1 MNNRSAL
8 WKTDWERRGEEMGT
22 ERKGGRW
29 VGHKKKQEMERK
41 GKRYKED
48 VKRTES
54 DSEDTWETHGSDR
67 EEDRE

>member
-1 MNNRSAL
+1 
-8 WKTDWERRGEEMGT
+8 MGGT
-22 ERKGGRW
+22 
-29 VGHKKKQEMERK
+29 HKKKWEMKRK